1 MRNAHSTFDYSCMSN
16 SSLKTDTPL
25 GYKQTEVGIIP
36 EDWECVPSKEMIS
49 YLGGY
54 AFSSRSAK
62 SDGIRWLKIA
72 NVGVNEVK
80 WDAESYLPNSFSEN
94 HSDYLLAESD
104 VVMALTRPLLGEK
117 LKVATLSKFDIPA
130 LLNQRVA
137 KLSAKNSCNQKYIYY
152 LVQTSDYISA
162 MNLAMAGSD
171 PPNIGTKTLGDILI
185 AIPSSRDEQTAIA
198 NALSD
203 VDALI
208 QELEKLVAKKQAI
221 KTATMQQLLTGRTRL
236 PQFDHHLDG
245 RKKGYKPSEL
255 GEIPEDWEVCDL
267 GYAAKVQG
275 GFAFKSDK
283 FATQGVAIIRIGN
296 IQSGLIDTTDLVY
309 YPHGEQVPKQFEVF
323 RGDALIAMSGATT
336 GKVGI
341 YDSCDK
347 AYTNQRVGKFVA
359 ASNNVSMGFIHQLV
373 SSELYKNLLESQ
385 LEQGAQPNVSSHQLE
400 TIQIRLPSDK
410 TEQEQIA
417 LMLTEMDQDLQVLDR
432 RLSKTRQI
440 KQGMMQELLT
450 GKTRLK
456 L

>member
-1 MRNAHSTFDYSCMSN
+1 MTINLAIEYPNKSFDDSN
-16 SSLKTDTPL
+16 GTIRP
-25 GYKQTEVGIIP
+25 GYKQTEVGVIP
-36 EDWECVPSKEMIS
+36 VDWEVR
-49 YLGGY
+49 L
-54 AFSSRSAK
+54 
-62 SDGIRWLKIA
+62 
-72 NVGVNEVK
+72 V
-80 WDAESYLPNSFSEN
+80 AE
-94 HSDYLLAESD
+94 A
-104 VVMALTRPLLGEK
+104 
-117 LKVATLSKFDIPA
+117 FDICNNLRFP
-130 LLNQRVA
+130 
-137 KLSAKNSCNQKYIYY
+137 LSAKTREGMSGSYPYY
-152 LVQTSDYISA
+152 GPTKIQDYLNEYRVEGEFALIGEDGDHFLKFDVMPQTQYATGQFNVNNHAHLIKGKIASAKWFFWFFRNRDISQY
-162 MNLAMAGSD
+162 LTRQGAGRFKLNKASLESM
-171 PPNIGTKTLGDILI
+171 PCAL
-185 AIPSSRDEQTAIA
+185 PSLNEQTAIA
-198 NALSD
+198 SALSD

-208 QELEKLVAKKQAI
+208 QELEKLITKKQAI

-236 PQFDHHLDG
+236 PQFAHHPDG

-267 GYAAKVQG
+267 GNAAKVQG

-309 YPHGEQVPKQFEVF
+309 YPHGEQVPKQFEAF

-385 LEQGAQPNVSSHQLE
+385 LEQGAQPNVSSYQLE

-417 LMLTEMDQDLQVLDR
+417 LMLTEMDQDLQGLDR

-450 GKTRLK
+450 GRTRLVK
-456 L
+456 SAGSHTDAD